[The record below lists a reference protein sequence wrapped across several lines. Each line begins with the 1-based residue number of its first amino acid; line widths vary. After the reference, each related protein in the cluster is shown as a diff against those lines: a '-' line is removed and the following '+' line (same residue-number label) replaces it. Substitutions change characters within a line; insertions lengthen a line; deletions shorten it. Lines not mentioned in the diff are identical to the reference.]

1 MRYTRNGECWCGS
14 GKKYKHCHFEF
25 DQKIVD
31 LRLNGCLCPSHELIK
46 NEKEIRAI
54 KESAKINTGVLD
66 AVAEKIGPGMSTAEI
81 DKIVYDYTTAHHA
94 IPGAFEL

>member
-46 NEKEIRAI
+46 NEKEFGQSR
-54 KESAKINTGVLD
+54 KVLRSIQ
-66 AVAEKIGPGMSTAEI
+66 VS
-81 DKIVYDYTTAHHA
+81 
-94 IPGAFEL
+94 

>member
-31 LRLNGCLCPSHELIK
+31 LRLM
-46 NEKEIRAI
+46 
-54 KESAKINTGVLD
+54 
-66 AVAEKIGPGMSTAEI
+66 AVCAHPMS
-81 DKIVYDYTTAHHA
+81 
-94 IPGAFEL
+94 